1 MGLFKKDKPGQTVE
15 LRVTGMTCGHCE
27 MRVAKALEAVPGVK
41 GAQADHNNQKAV
53 VTVQGDVAVDDLV
66 AAVDTAGYS
75 AEPSE

>member
-1 MGLFKKDKPGQTVE
+1 
-15 LRVTGMTCGHCE
+15 
-27 MRVAKALEAVPGVK
+27 MRVAKALEGVPGVK
-41 GAQADHNNQKAV
+41 GAQADHNNQRAV